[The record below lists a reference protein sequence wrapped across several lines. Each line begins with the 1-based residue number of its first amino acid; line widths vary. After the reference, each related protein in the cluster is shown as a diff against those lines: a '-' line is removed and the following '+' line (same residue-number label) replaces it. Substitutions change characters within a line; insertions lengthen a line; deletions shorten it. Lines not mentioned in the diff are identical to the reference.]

1 MGSWGSSINYTP
13 SCFWADVVP
22 HFTDMENTV
31 FGKTLAECKNYQ
43 FSAVKEN
50 VNGNKYI
57 TLNSQPGKQET
68 AINIYLSNNLA
79 SKVETGSYCHPTSV
93 IREMV
98 DEETG
103 ESWPLLTA
111 SSTYVTLDELLA
123 MFE

>member
-1 MGSWGSSINYTP
+1 
-13 SCFWADVVP
+13 
-22 HFTDMENTV
+22 MENTV

-50 VNGNKYI
+50 VNGNKYMTI
-57 TLNSQPGKQET
+57 NSQPGKQET

-79 SKVETGSYCHPTSV
+79 SKVETGSYCPPNSL

-98 DEETG
+98 DEDTG
-103 ESWPLLTA
+103 ESWPLLT
-111 SSTYVTLDELLA
+111 SNSTYVSLDDLLA